1 MKNLEN
7 VYHGLRYVGYPCMNR
22 TLRERSP
29 PIRAN
34 RGLQMKT
41 LEQKGLSYV
50 SSLIEQNLK
59 DLRTILQW
67 NVDNNIFFYRCTSNL
82 FPKNS
87 QYEIDNIPNYSSIN
101 SLCQEIG
108 DFIKENNV
116 RLSFHPDHWVK
127 LASPTQSVVENSL
140 ETIENHAEW
149 YSLFGLESSPLH
161 PINIHIGAHYSD
173 KNATR
178 DRLVSHYN
186 NLSQNAQNHLVLE
199 NDDTTSLWS
208 VSELKEIGRD
218 HNIPIKF
225 DYLHHY
231 FTDRGLTYQDAFNQC
246 KTTWPTDIPPV
257 THYSEPRRLYS
268 LDTETQPKAH
278 SEYVQDIPEW
288 LIQQSSVMIEA
299 NSKEKAVFQ
308 FRSTRINSSI

>member
-140 ETIENHAEW
+140 ETIEITQ
-149 YSLFGLESSPLH
+149 SG
-161 PINIHIGAHYSD
+161 IHYLGWNQARYIRSIFILAHTILT
-173 KNATR
+173 KT
-178 DRLVSHYN
+178 
-186 NLSQNAQNHLVLE
+186 QQ
-199 NDDTTSLWS
+199 
-208 VSELKEIGRD
+208 EIG
-218 HNIPIKF
+218 
-225 DYLHHY
+225 
-231 FTDRGLTYQDAFNQC
+231 
-246 KTTWPTDIPPV
+246 
-257 THYSEPRRLYS
+257 
-268 LDTETQPKAH
+268 
-278 SEYVQDIPEW
+278 
-288 LIQQSSVMIEA
+288 
-299 NSKEKAVFQ
+299 
-308 FRSTRINSSI
+308 